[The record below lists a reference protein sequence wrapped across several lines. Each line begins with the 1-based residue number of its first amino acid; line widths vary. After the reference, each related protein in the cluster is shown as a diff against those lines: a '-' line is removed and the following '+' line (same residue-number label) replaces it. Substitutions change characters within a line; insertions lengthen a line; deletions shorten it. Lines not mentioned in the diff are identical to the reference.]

1 MILVSNKEMEIKRLK
16 SSTWKPLKCKEDARV
31 YIRKIF
37 LMELMLKNGRGT
49 ISMNQQ

>member
-16 SSTWKPLKCKEDARV
+16 NSIWKFLKCKEDVRV

-37 LMELMLKNGRGT
+37 LMEFMFKNGRG
-49 ISMNQQ
+49 IILMN

>member
-16 SSTWKPLKCKEDARV
+16 NSTWKPLKCKEDTRV

-49 ISMNQQ
+49 ISMNQ